1 MAYISRL
8 FLSASIFLTI
18 SASAYADSLVINN
31 LYDCQRAKNGRAYC
45 KRVGAPANAQYV
57 PVSDGFFDTYETA
70 RTGKPAV
77 VIEQPKTVVNTTQV
91 NNITINLK
99 DQATNIA
106 GQILALEAVLR
117 EQEQLVK
124 SDEADRALANDAIAA
139 INDRLTDLKAALATK
154 NEALS
159 RYTTPIRPDDMNL
172 DITARKAS
180 EYYPKIPYYI
190 PGTRETG
197 EFWVEP
203 IVTDTGT
210 LEFNFKFVDIDSSSA
225 EKVRGSIEMSINQL
239 EATRLALI
247 KAAKNSKVA
256 HEKGIRRK
264 FDQRLVC
271 FPEADCPP
279 EGKKIDAKASTEIIF
294 SINDD
299 GATNA
304 RIQRNKG
311 RFEEGYNVSIK
322 SALLLQAYLS
332 YVLRHAQKEFNAGS
346 ASEDDIR
353 QLFK

>member
-1 MAYISRL
+1 MTNALRL
-8 FLSASIFLTI
+8 LSFTLAFATLLAT
-18 SASAYADSLVINN
+18 AYADSLVINN
-31 LYDCQRAKNGRAYC
+31 LYDCQRATNGRAYC
-45 KRVGAPANAQYV
+45 KRVGASASAPYV
-57 PVSDGFFDTYETA
+57 PVSESFFDTYETA
-70 RTGKPAV
+70 RTGKAPV

-91 NNITINLK
+91 NNITITLK

-117 EQEQLVK
+117 EQEQLAK
-124 SDEADRALANDAIAA
+124 SDEADRTLANDAIAA

-159 RYTTPIRPDDMNL
+159 KYSTPIRPDDMNL
-172 DITARKAS
+172 GVTARKAS
-180 EYYPKIPYYI
+180 EFYPKIPYYI

-203 IVTDTGT
+203 VVTDTGT
-210 LEFNFKFVDIDSSSA
+210 LEFNFKFVDVDSAIA
-225 EKVRGSIEMSINQL
+225 EKVRGSIEMSISQL
-239 EATRLALI
+239 ESTRLALA
-247 KAAKNSKVA
+247 KAAKNSRIA

-279 EGKKIDAKASTEIIF
+279 EGKKMDAKASTEILF

-299 GATNA
+299 GSTNA

-332 YVLRHAQKEFNAGS
+332 FVLKHAQKEFNAGS